1 MPAAR
6 TFSRSKRNRI
16 FQPSVWIAAVGLIA
30 SILGLLVLGLF
41 RFRGKQRDISLAAFG
56 ATSLLYGVRVL
67 VGVRLDQ
74 FVETPPPRALLF
86 LTAFLSYLIVI
97 PLAGFI
103 LHLFGKGRGNSM
115 LWSFRGSIVF
125 AGAGIISDIVQ
136 GKDFSLESLNSVLV
150 ILWAGV
156 VFVNTLLPGPK
167 KTRELK
173 IVLAGFLVFGLFALN
188 ENLVALHLLPWEWQH
203 EEIGFLVFLA
213 SLGTVAANRFF
224 GNEARLRSLE
234 HELEIARRIQSSIL
248 PRALPSVRGLRM
260 AARYVPADAVAGDFY
275 DLVAPDENHLCV
287 LVADV
292 SGHGIGAAL
301 IASMLKIAFAS
312 QRDILADPGRVL
324 AGMNRALCDKLES
337 NFVTAA
343 CVFLDLESGS
353 LRYAAAGHPP
363 MFLCRKD
370 DPVIREFGDN
380 GPILGPFPDTV
391 FPVATAALQADDR
404 IILYTDGVI
413 EARDNSGSFFE
424 GAGFKRF
431 IQDQRSLSPESFAD
445 ALLDHL
451 SALTGQ
457 TSRNAFDDDLTL
469 MILDKA

>member
-1 MPAAR
+1 M
-6 TFSRSKRNRI
+6 
-16 FQPSVWIAAVGLIA
+16 IA

-41 RFRGKQRDISLAAFG
+41 QFRGKQQDISLVAFG

-86 LTAFLSYLIVI
+86 LTAIISYLIVI

-115 LWSFRGSIVF
+115 LWSFRGSIAF
-125 AGAGIISDIVQ
+125 AGAGILSDIVQ
-136 GKDFSLESLNSVLV
+136 GKDFSLERLNNVLV
-150 ILWAGV
+150 ITWAGV

-167 KTRELK
+167 KTRDLK

-213 SLGTVAANRFF
+213 ALGTVAANRFF

-248 PRALPSVRGLRM
+248 PRSLPAVRGLKM
-260 AARYVPADAVAGDFY
+260 AARYVPAASVAGDFY
-275 DLVAPDENHLCV
+275 DVLAPDETQLCA

-301 IASMLKIAFAS
+301 IASMLKIAFSS
-312 QRDILADPGRVL
+312 QQDHISDPGRVL
-324 AGMNRALCDKLES
+324 AGMNRALGDKLEG

-343 CVFLDLESGS
+343 CVFLDLEAGS

-363 MFLCRKD
+363 MFLYRKD
-370 DPVIREFGDN
+370 DPEIHAFGDN
-380 GPILGPFPDTV
+380 GLVLGPFPDAV
-391 FPVATAALQADDR
+391 FPVTTTALQAGDR
-404 IILYTDGVI
+404 VVLYTDGVI
-413 EARDNSGSFFE
+413 EARNSSGSFFE
-424 GAGFKRF
+424 DAGFKRF
-431 IQDQRSLSPESFAD
+431 IEDHRSLAPESFAD

-451 SALTGQ
+451 SVWTGKA
-457 TSRNAFDDDLTL
+457 SRKAFDDDLTL
-469 MILDKA
+469 MILDKT